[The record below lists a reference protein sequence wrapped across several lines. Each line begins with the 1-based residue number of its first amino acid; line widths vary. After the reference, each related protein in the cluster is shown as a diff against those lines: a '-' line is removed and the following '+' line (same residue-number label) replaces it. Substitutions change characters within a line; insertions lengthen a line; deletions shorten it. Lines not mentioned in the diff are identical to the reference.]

1 MKRRRTDDAT
11 VRKNERVDFAST
23 KRITTTS
30 GAIDEKSFRR
40 NSDTHQTPN
49 IQVRVEKKVSRR
61 EMRSS

>member
-1 MKRRRTDDAT
+1 MREND
-11 VRKNERVDFAST
+11 RVDFANT
-23 KRITTTS
+23 KRITTTR

-49 IQVRVEKKVSRR
+49 IQVRVEKKISRR